1 MSVPRR
7 TVEGMALTLE
17 ERQEFLAQPHIG
29 AMAVAV
35 SPDRA
40 PLNVP
45 IWYQYSPG
53 GELWVVTSAGSRK
66 VRALEAAGRFSIMAQ
81 VLTPSVRYVTAEGP
95 ITRIEP
101 MKDGMLREMAAR
113 YLPADKVDPYLKYA
127 ESLGDQ
133 VVVYMRPDHWLSADM
148 GTV

>member
-1 MSVPRR
+1 
-7 TVEGMALTLE
+7 MALTLK

-29 AMAVAV
+29 ALAVAV
-35 SPDRA
+35 GNGRA

-53 GELWVVTSAGSRK
+53 GELWVVTGAGSK
-66 VRALEAAGRFSIMAQ
+66 KARALEEAGRFSIMAQ

-95 ITRIEP
+95 VVRIEP
-101 MKDGMLREMAAR
+101 MTDEGPVREMAER
-113 YLPADKVDPYLKYA
+113 YLPADKVDGYLKFA
-127 ESLGDQ
+127 ESLGEQ
-133 VVVYMRPDHWLSADM
+133 VVVFMRPEQWLSADM